1 MLGDRNI
8 RRVLILRPGSLGDTV
23 AALPC
28 LHLVARLF
36 PDAERCLLSTLPGST
51 RAVSARAV
59 LDGSAL
65 VTEYMEVEYAAARYW
80 LGEQMAL
87 RRRIRECKP
96 QVLVYLT
103 DPKSLPRT
111 LAEAAFFWSCG
122 IPRLVGVPLRK
133 ELRQHLWNPRAGRYE
148 HEAERLARCV
158 APLGDARPQDRANWD
173 LRLTAK
179 EQERATKLVQ
189 AWPGREQFIALA
201 VGARVE
207 VKDWGLGNW
216 QALAARLAPK
226 YRDYGLA
233 MIGAVD
239 EFDLAQRV
247 SALWAGPTLNLCGR
261 VSPRECA
268 AVLQSA
274 ALFVGHDGGAMH
286 LATSAG
292 TRCVAV
298 FSGHHKPGVWFPY
311 GEGHR
316 VLYHQTPCY
325 GCLLDTC
332 ERFNKQCIRSI
343 TVGEVAAA
351 VEAALAERRPET
363 RMARNAAAG

>member
-1 MLGDRNI
+1 MPADASVE
-8 RRVLILRPGSLGDTV
+8 RVLIFRPGSLGDIIT
-23 AALPC
+23 ALPC

-36 PDAERCLLSTLPGST
+36 PRAERRILSTLPGSPK
-51 RAVSARAV
+51 AVSARAV
-59 LDGSAL
+59 LDGSGL
-65 VTEYMEVEYAAARYW
+65 VTEYMEVEYAAARYRVS
-80 LGEQMAL
+80 EQLAL
-87 RRRIRECKP
+87 RRRIREWKA
-96 QVLVYLT
+96 QLLVYLT

-148 HEAERLARCV
+148 HEAERLARCI
-158 APLGDARPQDRANWD
+158 APLGDARQQDHANWD
-173 LRLTAK
+173 LRFTAT
-179 EQERATKLVQ
+179 EEERAAKLLQ

-201 VGARVE
+201 AGAKVE
-207 VKDWGLGNW
+207 VKDWGLENW

-233 MIGAVD
+233 MIGAAD

-274 ALFVGHDGGAMH
+274 ALFVGHDGGATH
-286 LATSAG
+286 LAASAG

-298 FSGHHKPGVWFPY
+298 FSGHSKPGVWFPY
-311 GEGHR
+311 GERHR